1 VIDMTDASLWQDV
14 DAAIVGAGP
23 AGLAAAVYLAR
34 FLRTVVVF
42 DAQDGR
48 ARLIPKT
55 RNCPGFPDGISGE
68 ELVSRLKAQA
78 GQYGAHIV
86 EDRIEAIERCGDGF
100 ILSTAAGNLQA
111 SCVILAT
118 GIVDISPDIGSL
130 REAISSGILRL
141 CPVCDAYEV
150 AGKRI
155 GVVGPD
161 QQALK
166 EALFLR
172 HFSPHVSMLANYPDD
187 LCDCTRKSAALAGI
201 TIWDTVDD
209 LVPQDAGIDVVMA
222 DGSPTRQID
231 VLYPAMGCDVRSELA
246 VSLGADCDEEGYVLV
261 GEHLQTSLPGLY
273 AIGDVA
279 KALNQIAVG
288 FGHAAL
294 AATHIHN
301 TLQPARQSMGR
312 PPVTS

>member
-1 VIDMTDASLWQDV
+1 MFDMKHGALWQNV

-48 ARLIPKT
+48 ARLISKT

-68 ELVSRLKAQA
+68 ELVSRLRKQA
-78 GQYGAHIV
+78 DSCGAHII
-86 EDRIEAIERCGDGF
+86 EDSVGAIERRDNGF
-100 ILSTAAGNLQA
+100 ILSTSAGNLHA

-118 GIVDISPDIGSL
+118 GIVDNAPDIRSL
-130 REAISSGILRL
+130 REAISSGALRL
-141 CPVCDAYEV
+141 CPVCDAYEA
-150 AGKRI
+150 AGQRL

-161 QQALK
+161 RQALK

-172 HFSPHVSMLANYPDD
+172 HFSPHVTMLANYPDD
-187 LCDCTRKSAALAGI
+187 LCDSTRKSAALAGI
-201 TIWDTVDD
+201 TIWDMVDD

-246 VSLGADCDEEGYVLV
+246 VSLGADCDEEGYVRV

-301 TLQPARQSMGR
+301 TLHARDR
-312 PPVTS
+312 DRKR